1 MSVTY
6 QGTIPAR
13 RTIFKRQSRW
23 PGVARRLFV
32 VCLARGGI
40 ARRVIVDHDNRARI
54 QFERPLDDF
63 TRIDRCL
70 VDRTRA
76 LLLGRDQCVLSVEKQ
91 DMKAFA
97 WCVAECRAAVGDD
110 LVAGIENLA

>member
-32 VCLARGGI
+32 I
-40 ARRVIVDHDNRARI
+40 
-54 QFERPLDDF
+54 
-63 TRIDRCL
+63 CL
-70 VDRTRA
+70 V
-76 LLLGRDQCVLSVEKQ
+76 LLVT
-91 DMKAFA
+91 A
-97 WCVAECRAAVGDD
+97 
-110 LVAGIENLA
+110 